1 MCKYRILKILIII
14 SNIIN
19 LTFGMTLIL
28 VGSYVHLFL
37 STYIVDIHMHIL
49 SLTFAMIALGCLL
62 FSIGSIGVVN
72 VWTGRRAIIIIY
84 IGLLTVY
91 VISGIL
97 IVIFTLT
104 IRNKVGMLF
113 RDVIQ
118 KAVSQYKAKN
128 SSKRYI
134 DAIQKQH
141 KCCGV
146 TSFKDYTEC
155 STPQSCF
162 AGEDDEAYE
171 NGCAAQLDG
180 HIQQCLLFI
189 MACIVICTPI
199 EIASAITT
207 VLLSIKRK
215 TISWKEQISFC

>member
-104 IRNKVGMLF
+104 IRNK
-113 RDVIQ
+113 
-118 KAVSQYKAKN
+118 
-128 SSKRYI
+128 
-134 DAIQKQH
+134 
-141 KCCGV
+141 
-146 TSFKDYTEC
+146 
-155 STPQSCF
+155 
-162 AGEDDEAYE
+162 
-171 NGCAAQLDG
+171 GCAAQLDG